1 MKKRYDIHVDCA
13 GCAMKMEDAAKKVEG
28 VSEASVNYML
38 QKMTVVYDDS
48 ANESKIVKSIS
59 KACKKIDSDFEISF

>member
-13 GCAMKMEDAAKKVEG
+13 GCAVKMEDAAKKVEG
-28 VSEASVNYML
+28 VNEVSVNFML

-59 KACKKIDSDFEISF
+59 KACKKVDSDFQISF